1 MEQHK
6 HNKSIKH
13 MPLNFEEK
21 NYENI
26 SDWGSECGV
35 GGASFFR
42 DFYNFGGKIFSR
54 FKNI

>member
-1 MEQHK
+1 
-6 HNKSIKH
+6 

-35 GGASFFR
+35 GGASFFPR
-42 DFYNFGGKIFSR
+42 NFQFWR
-54 FKNI
+54 ENF